1 MTAQD
6 DRPSGGDAPLAELM
20 SEAALAERWDVTVRT
35 MQRRR
40 AAGGAPPYVKI
51 GSKVFYVVAGV
62 RDHEE
67 AATVRPGGAP

>member
-40 AAGGAPPYVKI
+40 AAGVAPSHLKI
-51 GSKVFYVVAGV
+51 GRRVFYIVAGV
-62 RDHEE
+62 REREE
-67 AATVRPGGAP
+67 AATVRRGGAS